1 MTADRAREGTRPR
14 APVPDYSELFGNGR
28 APRVRA
34 KAPFIPHCP
43 LEPIPS
49 LLGTPAGAGA
59 SAADGIF
66 LNQHIAA
73 LLKGEPLR
81 H

>member
-28 APRVRA
+28 APRFPA
-34 KAPFIPHCP
+34 K
-43 LEPIPS
+43 
-49 LLGTPAGAGA
+49 AGA